1 MKQFSSINEIL
12 DFAILAEQ
20 EAVDFYTQL
29 ADLSNDKHIS
39 DIFLDYA
46 KEEIGHKTKLIN
58 IKNDGSLKIGG
69 ASVPDMKVSDYL
81 TDVEIKPGL
90 TYQEALI
97 VAMKKEKAAFRLYMD
112 LSEKAD
118 DETFKNL
125 FLTLAMEESKH
136 KLKFEIE
143 YDEYVLREN

>member
-29 ADLSNDKHIS
+29 AVLSNDKHIS

>member
-58 IKNDGSLKIGG
+58 IRNDGSLKIGG

-118 DETFKNL
+118 DATFKNL